1 MYRCLRS
8 MRRAA
13 GVLLLSPLA
22 ASAFEAVDALT
33 PSSSGRFLAYPSEP
47 VAPYEL
53 WAQFGMQYDT
63 NVLRRTTGDNDE
75 TLARLGV
82 GGRWDQR
89 VVGRQRLH
97 LVGQIDGFLFN
108 TFSELDNVG
117 YYGLGEW
124 RYELGNDLAGAIGLS
139 RRKFQ
144 AGLAQIQR
152 AIKDPITQQSYYA
165 NGRYRI
171 GPHLGVRGGVEF
183 VDYSR
188 PTRAASET
196 ETLVGTAGIEYVT
209 NLGNLIGLEVR
220 QGRGDAPVNELVD
233 PLGQFVDN
241 DFRQRDVAVVSA
253 WQMTPQIR
261 FAGNVGRTNRTYSQL
276 PGRDFDGTTHRLGLH
291 WAVTPRT
298 NFEFEHSRHVSSI
311 IDVGAGHVVI
321 KGYSFGPS
329 WALTAKTNLS
339 ARFLRQH
346 LEYGGDP
353 FVALGVAPQREE
365 LVRTV
370 RLGAYW
376 EYTRKVHVTAAFENG
391 NRESNILGRNY
402 RFNAYTA
409 NVKYFF

>member
-1 MYRCLRS
+1 

-47 VAPYEL
+47 IAPYEL
-53 WAQFGMQYDT
+53 WAQFGLQYDT

-89 VVGRQRLH
+89 VIGRQRLH
-97 LVGQIDGFLFN
+97 VVGQIDGFLYN
-108 TFSELDNVG
+108 KFSDLDNVG
-117 YYGLGEW
+117 YFGLGEW

-144 AGLAQIQR
+144 ASLSQIQR
-152 AIKDPITQQSYYA
+152 ATRDPITQQNYYA

-188 PTRAASET
+188 PTRADSET
-196 ETLVGTAGIEYVT
+196 ETVIGAAGIEYVT
-209 NLGNLIGLEVR
+209 NLGNMIGLEVR
-220 QGRGDAPVNELVD
+220 QARGDAPVNELVD
-233 PLGQFVDN
+233 PLGQFVNN

-261 FAGNVGRTNRTYSQL
+261 LAGNLGRTNRTYSQL
-276 PGRDFDGTTHRLGLH
+276 PGRDFDGTTHRVGLH

-298 NFEFEHSRHVSSI
+298 NLEFEHAKHVSSI
-311 IDVGAGHVVI
+311 IDVGAAHVVV

-329 WALTAKTNLS
+329 WALSAKTNFS

-353 FVALGVAPQREE
+353 SAALGVTPEREE
-365 LVRTV
+365 IIRSI